1 MKGKAIVEQIRKD
14 NIVRTD
20 GLVTASIRAHVLRR
34 LSEEKKR
41 LVAEHFALLEDDD
54 EDIDDEDDF
63 DDSDFDN
70 GEDEEDFDDEDEDD
84 LDEGL
89 KASDPSRKTRKAHDK
104 KVQRAAGKKIK
115 ETTAKPGTPQ
125 YDTEKIE
132 GYKTKS
138 VEQLN
143 TWIAAYKKEIA
154 DSKDKSVKDFYEHH
168 IKLMQQAI
176 RLKSGGGKKIKETT
190 AKPGTPQYDTEKIE
204 GYKTKSV
211 EQLNTWIAAYKKE
224 IADSKDKSVKDFYE
238 HHIKLMQ
245 QAIRLKSGGGKKIK
259 ESLSADQLKLV
270 KAVLSNDENSTDEEL
285 VDYFMGAGISKSD
298 AQQWVA
304 KRDKFLNS

>member
-54 EDIDDEDDF
+54 DFDDEDDF

-70 GEDEEDFDDEDEDD
+70 GEDEEDFDDDEDD
-84 LDEGL
+84 EDLVDEGL
-89 KASDPSRKTRKAHDK
+89 KPTDPSRKTRKAHDK

-115 ETTAKPGTPQ
+115 E
-125 YDTEKIE
+125 
-132 GYKTKS
+132 
-138 VEQLN
+138 
-143 TWIAAYKKEIA
+143 
-154 DSKDKSVKDFYEHH
+154 
-168 IKLMQQAI
+168 
-176 RLKSGGGKKIKETT
+176 
-190 AKPGTPQYDTEKIE
+190 
-204 GYKTKSV
+204 
-211 EQLNTWIAAYKKE
+211 
-224 IADSKDKSVKDFYE
+224 
-238 HHIKLMQ
+238 
-245 QAIRLKSGGGKKIK
+245 
-259 ESLSADQLKLV
+259 SLTADQTKLV

-285 VDYFMGAGISKSD
+285 IDYFMNAGISKSD

-304 KRDKFLNS
+304 KRDKYLNGMN

>member
-176 RLKSGGGKKIKETT
+176 RLKSGGGKKIKE
-190 AKPGTPQYDTEKIE
+190 
-204 GYKTKSV
+204 
-211 EQLNTWIAAYKKE
+211 
-224 IADSKDKSVKDFYE
+224 
-238 HHIKLMQ
+238 
-245 QAIRLKSGGGKKIK
+245 
-259 ESLSADQLKLV
+259 SLSADQLKLV